1 MNKKKKSEEIEE
13 REEQV
18 VEQPEAAETTESTE
32 EEVDFQDKYMR
43 LYAEF
48 DNFRKRT
55 MREKADLISSA
66 SSDIMT
72 QLLPLVDD
80 FDRSEANATDDVETM
95 KEGMKLI
102 HSKLLAILTSKGLKP
117 LDAKAGEDFDVDKHE
132 AIANIPAPSEDLKGK
147 IVDVVEKG
155 YMLGDK
161 VLRYSK
167 VVIGA

>member
-1 MNKKKKSEEIEE
+1 MNKNKKSEEIEE
-13 REEQV
+13 QEEQV
-18 VEQPEAAETTESTE
+18 VQEEQEI
-32 EEVDFQDKYMR
+32 DFQDKYMR

-66 SSDIMT
+66 SSDVMM
-72 QLLPLVDD
+72 QLLPLIDD
-80 FDRSEANATDDVETM
+80 FDRAEANSTEDIEAM
-95 KEGMKLI
+95 KEGVKLI
-102 HSKLLAILTSKGLKP
+102 STKFVSTLNSNGLK
-117 LDAKAGEDFDVDKHE
+117 AMESKAGDDFDVDKHE

-147 IVDVVEKG
+147 VVDVVEKG

-161 VLRYSK
+161 VLRYAK

>member
-1 MNKKKKSEEIEE
+1 MNKNKKSEELEE
-13 REEQV
+13 QEVQSSEAVEEQV
-18 VEQPEAAETTESTE
+18 EKPEEI
-32 EEVDFQDKYMR
+32 DFQDKYMR

-55 MREKADLISSA
+55 MREKAELISSA
-66 SSDIMT
+66 SSGVM
-72 QLLPLVDD
+72 QELLPLIDD
-80 FDRSEANATDDVETM
+80 FDRADANATDDAKAL
-95 KEGMKLI
+95 KEGMDLI
-102 HSKLLAILTSKGLKP
+102 RAKFVSTLNSKGLKAM
-117 LDAKAGEDFDVDKHE
+117 DAQPGDDFDLDKHE
-132 AIANIPAPSEDLKGK
+132 AIANVPAPSEEMKGK

>member
-13 REEQV
+13 RDEQV
-18 VEQPEAAETTESTE
+18 VEQPEAAENTESTE

-72 QLLPLVDD
+72 QLLP
-80 FDRSEANATDDVETM
+80 
-95 KEGMKLI
+95 
-102 HSKLLAILTSKGLKP
+102 
-117 LDAKAGEDFDVDKHE
+117 
-132 AIANIPAPSEDLKGK
+132 
-147 IVDVVEKG
+147 
-155 YMLGDK
+155 
-161 VLRYSK
+161 
-167 VVIGA
+167 